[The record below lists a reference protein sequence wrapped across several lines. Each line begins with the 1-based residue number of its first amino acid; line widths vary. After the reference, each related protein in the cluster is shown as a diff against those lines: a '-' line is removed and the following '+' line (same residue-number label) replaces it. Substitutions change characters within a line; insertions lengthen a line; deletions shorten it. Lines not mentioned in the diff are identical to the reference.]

1 MTIRLT
7 RRQSN
12 LIIQTRL
19 RLEGNALL
27 AVVCPGQGSQS
38 PGMLKS
44 WLNSELGNH
53 ISEIA
58 SQISNLDIKHLGS
71 NATKED
77 ISDTSLAQVLI
88 TLNTLISAEL
98 LNIRDIKPDQIIV
111 SGHSVG
117 EISSYFLAGIYT
129 LNDALEIVTSR
140 GKLMSEAARE
150 NPNTGMVA
158 ILGGDREEIIN
169 EISKF
174 NLVPANINSSSQ
186 IVAAGKLENIDKL
199 FNNPPKGTKLVK
211 LDVSA
216 AFHSDFMLNAK
227 VNFASFVDK
236 IIINDLKFRLVTNNQ
251 GKLLTEK
258 LVAMNELVGQITSPV
273 RWDLCQET
281 IKNEGVTGLLEL
293 APGGTLVGIA
303 KREIPGVE
311 MFALKSIED
320 ISSASD
326 FVRKHTND

>member
-1 MTIRLT
+1 
-7 RRQSN
+7 
-12 LIIQTRL
+12 
-19 RLEGNALL
+19 LL

-53 ISEIA
+53 ICEIA

-98 LNIRDIKPDQIIV
+98 LKIREIKPDQIIV

-140 GKLMSEAARE
+140 GRLMSEAARE
-150 NPNTGMVA
+150 NTNTGMVA
-158 ILGGDREEIIN
+158 ILGGNREEIIY

-174 NLVPANINSSSQ
+174 KLVPANINSSSQ
-186 IVAAGKLENIDKL
+186 IVAAGTLENINKL
-199 FNNPPKGTKLVK
+199 FNNPPKDVKLIK

-216 AFHSDFMLNAK
+216 AFHSDFMQNAK
-227 VNFASFVDK
+227 VKFASFLDK
-236 IIINDLKFRLVTNNQ
+236 IITSNLKFRLVTNNQ
-251 GKLLTEK
+251 GELVTEK
-258 LVAMNELVGQITSPV
+258 LVAMKELVGQLTSPV

-281 IKNEGVTGLLEL
+281 LKNAGVTGLLEL